1 MTEDLGQDGGRSG
14 GRSGD
19 ERWEPLLEGAR
30 AAHARAVAGE
40 IVVALERQPPSA
52 EPGFQGDASIALLLA
67 HCGRP
72 TAGPRLESALNAIA
86 ARPATISLFAGI
98 SGMSWLVDH
107 LAGGDEAESI
117 IAHFD
122 AAILRYLDRPRWHE
136 RYDLVTGLVG
146 AGIAAAGHRGEHT
159 ARIAERVVSHL
170 EALADVGEAGATWRT
185 PPQLL
190 GDTRHARSAGVI
202 DLGVAH
208 GVPGVIGMLAQFVD
222 ADIERER
229 SRRLLQAAVAWLLH
243 TVPRGRPRFGARWPT
258 DPDEVKRT
266 GWCHGDPGV
275 AGVLLRA
282 SRTLGSA
289 DLEHEALQLLQPNA
303 APGVARPIPDACI
316 CHGAA
321 GVAHIYNVAF
331 QRTGSVQL
339 RAQAEH
345 WIGEVLRARTPG
357 TGIAGYRFLTF
368 DGDEPRWAS
377 DTTLVSG
384 AAGVALVLLAA
395 VEDRAPAWQ
404 GLFLL

>member
-1 MTEDLGQDGGRSG
+1 MTEDLAHDEGRSG
-14 GRSGD
+14 G
-19 ERWEPLLEGAR
+19 ERWQPLLAGDR
-30 AAHARAVAGE
+30 AAHARAVANE
-40 IVVALERQPPSA
+40 IALALERQPPSP

-72 TAGPRLESALNAIA
+72 TAGARLESALNAIA

-98 SGMSWLVDH
+98 SGMSWLVDQ

-122 AAILRYLDRPRWHE
+122 AAILRYLDRPRWDE

-146 AGIAAAGHRGEHT
+146 AGVAAAAHRGEL
-159 ARIAERVVSHL
+159 AAQIAERVISHL

-185 PPQLL
+185 PPQVL
-190 GDTRHARSAGVI
+190 GDTRHAGSAAGVI

-229 SRRLLQAAVAWLLH
+229 SRRLLESAVAWLLH
-243 TVPRGRPRFGARWPT
+243 TIPCGRPRFGARWPPE
-258 DPDEVKRT
+258 PDEVKRT

-282 SRTLGSA
+282 GRTLRSA
-289 DLEHEALQLLQPNA
+289 DLEHEALRLLQPSV
-303 APGVARPIPDACI
+303 APPVARPIPDACI

-345 WIGEVLRARTPG
+345 WLGEVLRARTPG
-357 TGIAGYRFLTF
+357 TGIAGYRFLKV
-368 DGDEPRWAS
+368 DDDVPRWAC

-404 GLFLL
+404 ALFLL